1 MYVSWT
7 SGFGW
12 GGGML
17 TSLWTCSR
25 HVCFVNFGFA
35 WAIYIYTYIYKYIH
49 TYIHTHTQYST
60 MKITFRYIYIYASL
74 PPEIHFWSCL
84 QWVWACVFT
93 NFGVFLDLDKDVVG
107 LIHEPDVES
116 KQVLQDIANQYK
128 QNRHFTVK
136 SNVLGL
142 DNEK

>member
-1 MYVSWT
+1 
-7 SGFGW
+7 
-12 GGGML
+12 
-17 TSLWTCSR
+17 
-25 HVCFVNFGFA
+25 
-35 WAIYIYTYIYKYIH
+35 
-49 TYIHTHTQYST
+49 